1 MGERMSGGEDV
12 HRRHARPARPV
23 PGDDDGH
30 ARVEALLARAL
41 RDTSGGAERE
51 RQAVAAFRAAR
62 DAGAHR
68 ARTRRRDDWR
78 PRGQRHTVRSLR
90 ATLSVVLASLTLGG
104 VAVAAIGSAGSSA
117 DTADGAGRGTSSA
130 SASSASTPDGRRA
143 GAAATPSS
151 GAAADR
157 DRPPSAEDTEAHC
170 RAYEQVAG
178 RGRAMDAT
186 AWQRLVAAAGGEENV
201 TAYCAARTASPTA
214 TPGNGGE
221 GRGAGS
227 ADPAGGNT
235 GNTGNTGTTGNAGN
249 TGTTGNAGNAASAG
263 TAGNSGT
270 GTGTGT
276 GTAGNTA
283 TSGTAGNTGG
293 SGNTENTGNTGNTG
307 NGRP

>member
-12 HRRHARPARPV
+12 HRRHAHPARPV
-23 PGDDDGH
+23 PGTDDGH

-117 DTADGAGRGTSSA
+117 DTADGGGRGTSSSA
-130 SASSASTPDGRRA
+130 SASEARRA
-143 GAAATPSS
+143 GPAAPPSS
-151 GAAADR
+151 GVAADR
-157 DRPPSAEDTEAHC
+157 DRPPPAEDTEAHC
-170 RAYEQVAG
+170 RAYDQVAG

-186 AWQRLVAAAGGEENV
+186 AWRRLVAAAGGEEKV
-201 TAYCAARTASPTA
+201 TAYCAARTASATA

-221 GRGAGS
+221 GKGAGS

-235 GNTGNTGTTGNAGN
+235 GNTGSTGNAG
-249 TGTTGNAGNAASAG
+249 TTGNAASAG

-276 GTAGNTA
+276 AGNAGTAG
-283 TSGTAGNTGG
+283 SGSTGTTGDTGASG
-293 SGNTENTGNTGNTG
+293 STGNTG
-307 NGRP
+307 NGQPQPAKTPKAEAGDR

>member
-1 MGERMSGGEDV
+1 MGERMSGGEDA
-12 HRRHARPARPV
+12 HRRHTRPTRPV
-23 PGDDDGH
+23 PGADGGH
-30 ARVEALLARAL
+30 TRVEALLVRAL

-51 RQAVAAFRAAR
+51 REAVAAFRAAR

-104 VAVAAIGSAGSSA
+104 VAVAAIGSAGSPA
-117 DTADGAGRGTSSA
+117 DTADGGGRGTSSA
-130 SASSASTPDGRRA
+130 SASDGRRA
-143 GAAATPSS
+143 EPAATPSS
-151 GAAADR
+151 GTAADR

-170 RAYEQVAG
+170 RAYDQVAG

-186 AWQRLVAAAGGEENV
+186 AWRRLVAAAGGEEKV
-201 TAYCAARTASPTA
+201 TAYCAARTASATA

-227 ADPAGGNT
+227 ADPAGGNAGST
-235 GNTGNTGTTGNAGN
+235 GNT
-249 TGTTGNAGNAASAG
+249 ASAG

-270 GTGTGT
+270 GTGT
-276 GTAGNTA
+276 
-283 TSGTAGNTGG
+283 AGNTGTAAGSTGG
-293 SGNTENTGNTGNTG
+293 SGGSGNTGNTG
-307 NGRP
+307 NGQPQPAKTPKAEDGDR

>member
-12 HRRHARPARPV
+12 HRRHAHPDRPV
-23 PGDDDGH
+23 PGDDGGH

-104 VAVAAIGSAGSSA
+104 VAVAAIGSAGSPA

-130 SASSASTPDGRRA
+130 STPDGRRA
-143 GAAATPSS
+143 GSAATPSS

-178 RGRAMDAT
+178 RGRAMDA
-186 AWQRLVAAAGGEENV
+186 
-201 TAYCAARTASPTA
+201 S
-214 TPGNGGE
+214 
-221 GRGAGS
+221 
-227 ADPAGGNT
+227 
-235 GNTGNTGTTGNAGN
+235 
-249 TGTTGNAGNAASAG
+249 
-263 TAGNSGT
+263 
-270 GTGTGT
+270 
-276 GTAGNTA
+276 
-283 TSGTAGNTGG
+283 
-293 SGNTENTGNTGNTG
+293 
-307 NGRP
+307 